1 MANTPYFIYL
11 DTKIIG
17 AVKQTITFF
26 EHGVFPRGN
35 TTILVKKYKHKSAKI
50 IERALMK
57 ASLNYRF
64 VNAAYLDALTEGV
77 IFYPFNAQSNCRAV
91 ANRKLTHIFITHGE
105 SNKITS
111 VKPITRIYDHVITA
125 GKAGVDRFLSH
136 KIFSQYDVDTGRII
150 PMGDTFIGKTGLD
163 CTGKG
168 TPVIF
173 YAPTWEGGIE
183 QENYS
188 SLAHINQVVATIL
201 QLSEYYQVKH
211 VAIRPHPNTGHRRP
225 EYHNFLLRIIES
237 LQAKSLKLVLFKP
250 YLNFSFAQEWKLKRR
265 DVVFKTN
272 FSEFSAVVGLC
283 DISAMETQLLNENIY
298 YYLFCSE
305 EYKQYLLTL
314 KNSECYQNNAL
325 IFDCGELIPSQEL
338 ENFQHLKSYLIDSNF
353 SEIPISERLRFLLT
367 NLIMS

>member
-26 EHGVFPRGN
+26 EHGVFSRGN
-35 TTILVKKYKHKSAKI
+35 TIILVKKYKHKSAKI
-50 IERALMK
+50 IERALIK
-57 ASLNYRF
+57 ASLNYHF

-111 VKPITRIYDHVITA
+111 IKPITRIYDHVITA

-211 VAIRPHPNTGHRRP
+211 VAIRPHLNTGHRRP

-250 YLNFSFAQEWKLKRR
+250 HLNFSFAQEWKLKRR

-314 KNSECYQNNAL
+314 KNSEYYQNNAL

>member
-50 IERALMK
+50 IERALIK
-57 ASLNYRF
+57 ASLNYHF

-125 GKAGVDRFLSH
+125 GKAGIDRFLSH
-136 KIFSQYDVDTGRII
+136 KIFSQYDVDAGRII
-150 PMGDTFIGKTGLD
+150 PMGDTFIGKTGLSSKK
-163 CTGKG
+163 TGI
-168 TPVIF
+168 PVIF

-188 SLAHINQVVATIL
+188 SLSHVTQVVNTL
-201 QLSEYYQVKH
+201 FLLSKHHQLNQIV
-211 VAIRPHPNTGHRRP
+211 IRPHPNTGHRLSS
-225 EYHNFLLRIIES
+225 YHQFLIDIVEALLHKGLKITLYKPHVGLTFS
-237 LQAKSLKLVLFKP
+237 QA
-250 YLNFSFAQEWKLKRR
+250 WKLRR
-265 DVVFKTN
+265 EGVSLTSDLSKFY
-272 FSEFSAVVGLC
+272 APVGLC
-283 DISAMETQLLNENIY
+283 DISAVESQLLNENIF
-298 YYLFCSE
+298 YYLFCSRAQK
-305 EYKQYLLTL
+305 EYLISL
-314 KNSECYQNNAL
+314 KNSQYYKTNILTFGEKLYFHHIPKDEFYQLRDYMVEQNYL
-325 IFDCGELIPSQEL
+325 GIPLNQRIE
-338 ENFQHLKSYLIDSNF
+338 Q
-353 SEIPISERLRFLLT
+353 LLAKL
-367 NLIMS
+367 NQL

>member
-1 MANTPYFIYL
+1 MTNTPYFIYL

-17 AVKQTITFF
+17 AVEQTITFF
-26 EHGVFPRGN
+26 EHGVFPREN
-35 TTILVKKYKHKSAKI
+35 TTVLVKKYKHKSAKI
-50 IERALMK
+50 IERALIK
-57 ASLNYRF
+57 ASLSYHF
-64 VNAAYLDALTEGV
+64 VNVAYLDALTEGV
-77 IFYPFNAQSNCRAV
+77 IFYPFNAKSNCRAV

-125 GKAGVDRFLSH
+125 GKAGVDRFLSN

-188 SLAHINQVVATIL
+188 SIAHINQVVATIL

-211 VAIRPHPNTGHRRP
+211 VAIRPHPNTGHRLP
-225 EYHNFLLRIIES
+225 KYHQFLIDIVEALLHKGLKIT
-237 LQAKSLKLVLFKP
+237 LYKPHVGLTFFQA
-250 YLNFSFAQEWKLKRR
+250 WKLRR
-265 DVVFKTN
+265 EGVSLTSDLSKFY
-272 FSEFSAVVGLC
+272 APIGLC
-283 DISAMETQLLNENIY
+283 DISAVESQLLNENIF
-298 YYLFCSE
+298 YYLFCSKAQK
-305 EYKQYLLTL
+305 EYLISL
-314 KNSECYQNNAL
+314 KNSQYYKTNIL
-325 IFDCGELIPSQEL
+325 TFGEKLYFHHIPKDE
-338 ENFQHLKSYLIDSNF
+338 FY
-353 SEIPISERLRFLLT
+353 RLRDYMVEQNYLDIPFNQRIEQLLAKL
-367 NLIMS
+367 NQL